1 MCVFYVLLSA
11 GSKWVRKKKKNK
23 ITPFKKRYL
32 LPVNLAAV
40 LGRVLHAECY
50 TAEML
55 TITILIIISVE

>member
-1 MCVFYVLLSA
+1 M
-11 GSKWVRKKKKNK
+11 GEKKEKNN
-23 ITPFKKRYL
+23 PFLKKRYL

-50 TAEML
+50 TEEVL